1 MKPARDTSEAELMP
15 RRRSEDAEAWR
26 EIVRRFAPYVHAV
39 TRANELP
46 EDAAAAA
53 FHDVFASV
61 WTEID
66 RLEGDDAL
74 RARVVELAED
84 VAAERREGDPIP
96 EETLRWLRQALGVQE
111 AVRGLPAS
119 QRELLQ
125 RSVIDGQDD
134 AAIAATLELGEDT
147 VAEQLTQARLRV
159 RARVR
164 RRALNVQEERLRPH
178 DRA

>member
-1 MKPARDTSEAELMP
+1 MKPARDSSEADLMP
-15 RRRSEDAEAWR
+15 RRRSEDADAWR

-46 EDAAAAA
+46 DDAAAAA
-53 FHDVFASV
+53 FDDVFACI

-84 VAAERREGDPIP
+84 RAAKRREGDPIP
-96 EETLRWLRQALGVQE
+96 EETLGWLRQALAVHE

-119 QRELLQ
+119 QRELLH
-125 RSVIDGQDD
+125 RTVVDGEDE
-134 AAIAATLELGEDT
+134 AAIAKTLDLGEDA
-147 VAEQLTQARLRV
+147 VADQLRQARMRV
-159 RARVR
+159 RARLR
-164 RRALNVQEERLRPH
+164 RRALNVQDERLRPH